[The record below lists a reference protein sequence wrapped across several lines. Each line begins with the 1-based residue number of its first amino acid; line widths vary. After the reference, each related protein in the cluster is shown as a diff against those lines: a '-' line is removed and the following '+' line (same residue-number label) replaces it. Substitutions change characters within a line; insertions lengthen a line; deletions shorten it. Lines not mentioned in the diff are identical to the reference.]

1 MQDINISRRDMLK
14 TAAAGVAGIALASAG
29 LAAMPNRA
37 FADVAA
43 NDLVPGTYK
52 VSANL
57 YVKYEDHGID
67 RVAADAYMTD
77 DTNPLTGGDYP
88 THPAVENATM
98 VVDANKNVTI
108 TIPVVNPA
116 FMLKKIGSA
125 EGAIATITATTTGML
140 LQKRATE
147 VQVTLTSSPYR
158 DVYKFTDCEEY
169 AAHPAAFG
177 THTWPIYLSIDYAS
191 MVAA

>member
-57 YVKYEDHGID
+57 YVKYEDHG
-67 RVAADAYMTD
+67 VALAGADAYMTD
-77 DTNPLTGGDYP
+77 PSTPLNGGGFP
-88 THPAVENATM
+88 TTPAVHNATM
-98 VVDANKNVTI
+98 VVDEGGNVVI
-108 TIPVVNPA
+108 TIPVVNDV
-116 FMLKKIGSA
+116 FMLRKIGTT
-125 EGAIATITATTTGML
+125 EGAVATITATTGL
-140 LQKRATE
+140 LIKRATE
-147 VQVTLTSSPYR
+147 VQVTLTSSSSPYR
-158 DVYKFTDCEEY
+158 DDYTFTGCEEY
-169 AAHPAAFG
+169 AAYDAAFG
-177 THTWPIYLSIDYAS
+177 THTWPVHLSIDFDGK
-191 MVAA
+191 VAA